1 MRKLS
6 LAAVAVFVVLGLL
19 FAPSLIARQQT
30 ATRFEYLRV
39 APYGGP
45 EQYKGR
51 TVHSTFLGYRA
62 CIAAS
67 ADWVCRD
74 FAQGNSDAVRNVFVT
89 LGNEGWELVSV
100 GYDPQGLTA
109 GTYLFKRPT
118 Q

>member
-6 LAAVAVFVVLGLL
+6 LAAVAAMVVLGSF

-45 EQYKGR
+45 VQQRGHA
-51 TVHSTFLGYRA
+51 VLSTFLGYRA

-67 ADWVCRD
+67 ADG
-74 FAQGNSDAVRNVFVT
+74 FAATSRQPIQTHSETF
-89 LGNEGWELVSV
+89 S
-100 GYDPQGLTA
+100 
-109 GTYLFKRPT
+109 
-118 Q
+118 